1 MAKKLQ
7 LGYREIEERLQ
18 VFHDGRVP
26 ASEVGERLL
35 FSFGK
40 SERDIARY
48 REGKGT
54 LKTFSAGLLIKGL
67 LCYQATTSQRL
78 SDTLER
84 LNRAYQLLLTTD
96 KSVSE
101 VAYAV
106 GFTAPSYFTKCFKEE
121 YGMVPGDVR
130 K

>member
-40 SERDIARY
+40 I
-48 REGKGT
+48 
-54 LKTFSAGLLIKGL
+54 
-67 LCYQATTSQRL
+67 
-78 SDTLER
+78 
-84 LNRAYQLLLTTD
+84 
-96 KSVSE
+96 
-101 VAYAV
+101 
-106 GFTAPSYFTKCFKEE
+106 
-121 YGMVPGDVR
+121 
-130 K
+130 

>member
-1 MAKKLQ
+1 MTLWYKLIKAYAFYSLSTPMAKKLQ

-54 LKTFSAGLLIKGL
+54 LKTF
-67 LCYQATTSQRL
+67 
-78 SDTLER
+78 
-84 LNRAYQLLLTTD
+84 
-96 KSVSE
+96 
-101 VAYAV
+101 
-106 GFTAPSYFTKCFKEE
+106 TAPSYFTKCFKEE

>member
-18 VFHDGRVP
+18 VFRNRHVP

-54 LKTFSAGLLIKGL
+54 LKTFTDGLLIKGL
-67 LCYQATTSQRL
+67 LCFRPTTSLRL

-84 LNRAYQLLLTTD
+84 LKRDPQVLKAAP
-96 KSVSE
+96 KMVAVSDRL
-101 VAYAV
+101 VLFITLRSPPQQIPQYA
-106 GFTAPSYFTKCFKEE
+106 E
-121 YGMVPGDVR
+121 
-130 K
+130 